1 MRYKAA
7 RFILGIGVLMA
18 TAIAS
23 AQVTVGENLKL
34 NAGGLFTAGYA
45 GDYGNEIPSSH
56 GLNFGLNGTID
67 GSYYNPS
74 FLNFNATP
82 YFNQDSNNSSF
93 RSLTGASGIDSTVNL
108 FGGSHYPGTVSYR
121 YDTNSTGTFGL
132 AGQPDFTTHG
142 RGQGISI
149 GWSALVPDY
158 PTLSVSYEKG
168 TGSGTVY
175 GTNEETSSSNQI
187 FNARSTYTVQG
198 FRLNGYY
205 NHTNFDSKFPEF
217 LTGQGESVSNSAG
230 HDFGAG
236 ATHDLPIN
244 GSFYANFDR
253 ATSNSDYFSTQGQ
266 NSNNSNYTDNI
277 QNAGA
282 SFHPTTKL
290 GLFVNENYT
299 SNLAGYLSQN
309 LSGGTGIPAAVNLG
323 SGSHSYTVGG
333 GANYQITNFLSTQAQ
348 ATYYDQY
355 YFGKS
360 YTGTFV
366 SGTVNYSRR
375 LLNMFSF
382 SASVIESANG
392 QGTNNVGFIG
402 NVNYSHRFGAW
413 QTSGNFSYAQNVQ
426 SILVTYTTSYY
437 NYSANVHRRLIRSLQ
452 WTGAFNGTHSGLNNQ
467 PGSSNHS
474 EGFST
479 SLGSRTLN
487 VTGNYTQASGISILG
502 VNGFQPPPPTPGLT
516 DFITFNGTSY
526 GGGISATP
534 HRRLVLS
541 ATYTRAYS
549 DTLGGTIP
557 SHNNT
562 EIFNSQ
568 LQYHLRRIGVQAGFT
583 RFIQGISASGAP
595 PANSNAY
602 FVGISRWFDFF

>member
-1 MRYKAA
+1 MRFKAA
-7 RFILGIGVLMA
+7 RFILGVGLLMA
-18 TAIAS
+18 AALAP
-23 AQVTVGENLKL
+23 AQMTVGDNLKL
-34 NAGGLFTAGYA
+34 NAGGLFTFGYA
-45 GDYGNEIPSSH
+45 GNYGNEVPSSH
-56 GLNFGLNGTID
+56 GLNVGLNGTID

-74 FLNFNATP
+74 FLNFSATP
-82 YFNQDSNNSSF
+82 YYNQNSNNSTF

-108 FGGSHYPGTVSYR
+108 FSGSHYPGTVSYR
-121 YDTNSTGTFGL
+121 YDANSTGTFGL

-142 RGQGISI
+142 HGQGISI

-158 PTLSVSYEKG
+158 PTLSVSYAKG

-175 GTNEETSSSNQI
+175 GTNEDTSSSNQI
-187 FNARSTYTVQG
+187 FNVRSTYSVQG

-205 NHTNFDSKFPEF
+205 NHTTFDSKVPEF
-217 LTGQGESVSNSAG
+217 LSGQGDSISNTAG

-236 ATHDLPIN
+236 ATHDLPLN

-253 ATSNSDYFSTQGQ
+253 ATSNSDYFTTAGQ
-266 NSNNSNYTDNI
+266 NTNNSNYTDNI

-282 SFHPTTKL
+282 TFHPSTKL

-299 SNLAGYLSQN
+299 SNLSGFLSQS
-309 LSGGTGIPAAVNLG
+309 LTTGSGIPAVIDLG
-323 SGSHSYTVGG
+323 SGAHSYTFGG
-333 GANYQITNFLSTQAQ
+333 GANYQFTNFLSTQAQ

-366 SGTVNYSRR
+366 SGTINYSRR
-375 LLNMFSF
+375 ILNMFSF

-402 NVNYSHRFGAW
+402 NVNYSHRIGAW

-437 NYSANVHRRLIRSLQ
+437 NYSANVHRRLVRGLQ
-452 WTGAFNGTHSGLNNQ
+452 WTGAFNGTHSGLTNQ

-479 SLGSRTLN
+479 SLGSRVFN
-487 VTGNYTQASGISILG
+487 VTGNYSQASGISILG
-502 VNGFQPPPPTPGLT
+502 ANGLTPPPPTPGLT

-526 GGGISATP
+526 GGGVSATP
-534 HRRLVLS
+534 IRRLTIS
-541 ATYTRAYS
+541 GTFTRAYS

-568 LQYHLRRIGVQAGFT
+568 LQYHLRRIGMQAGYT
-583 RFIQGISASGAP
+583 RFTQGISAAGGP
-595 PANSNAY
+595 PANSTAY